1 MMKVRFVC
9 HSCFMVKFDKS
20 VLIFDYY
27 GEGKLPESFG
37 KKNVYFLNSH
47 GHPDHFKREI
57 LDLRDKY
64 PGAIYILSSD
74 IYFKKENRKDW
85 ICQVKARETYEIGEL
100 HIQTLRSTDM
110 GVAFVVETEGKRIYH
125 AGDLNWWHW
134 EGEDKAWNNNMAA
147 NYKQEMDR
155 LSKVHFDAA
164 FLPAD
169 PRLADAYYW
178 GIKYFLEQAEAE
190 HVFPM
195 HFWEKYELCRRLCS
209 QPEMEG
215 LLAHYHLIEYQGQ
228 EWDLC

>member
-1 MMKVRFVC
+1 MRVVFIF
-9 HSCFMVKFDKS
+9 HSSFLVELEKS

-27 GEGKLPESFG
+27 GEGRLPKLS
-37 KKNVYFLNSH
+37 KDKDIYFLNSH
-47 GHPDHFKREI
+47 GHGDHFNRNIWELQK
-57 LDLRDKY
+57 KY
-64 PGAIYILSSD
+64 PKAFYVMSRD
-74 IYFKKENRKDW
+74 IRVRKEEREDWMYFVR
-85 ICQVKARETYEIGEL
+85 AREEYQIKKL
-100 HIQTLRSTDM
+100 RVHTLRSTDM